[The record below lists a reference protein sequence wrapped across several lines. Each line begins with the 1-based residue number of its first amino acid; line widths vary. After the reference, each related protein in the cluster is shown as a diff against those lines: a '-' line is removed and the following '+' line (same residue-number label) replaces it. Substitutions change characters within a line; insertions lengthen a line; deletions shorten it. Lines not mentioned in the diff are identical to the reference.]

1 MNEHISIG
9 KAIKILGISLSTMY
23 RWEKK
28 KIIEAS
34 FRTIG
39 LHRRFKLIDIMALS
53 QQKENL
59 DERKVICYARVSTH
73 SQKKDLETQKEFLI
87 KYCND
92 HNIDN
97 YELINDLGSGLNYK
111 KKGLNKLIE
120 LITSRQIKQII
131 VTHKDRLLRFG
142 TEIITKLCALF
153 NVEFLIVNFDE
164 NKKFEQGFCED
175 ICEIMTVFSS
185 KLYGKRSH
193 KNKKA
198 LLKK

>member
-1 MNEHISIG
+1 MNEYISIG

-23 RWEKK
+23 RWENK
-28 KIIEAS
+28 KIIQAS

-39 LHRRFKLIDIMALS
+39 LHRRFKLSDIMTLS
-53 QQKENL
+53 KQKNIL
-59 DERKVICYARVSTH
+59 DDRKVVIYARVSTH
-73 SQKKDLETQKEFLI
+73 SQKKDLETQKNVLI

-92 HNIDN
+92 NKINN
-97 YELINDLGSGLNYK
+97 YLLINDLGSGLNYK

-120 LITSRQIKQII
+120 LITTQQIKQII

-153 NVEFLIVNFDE
+153 NVEFLIINFDD
-164 NKKFEQGFCED
+164 NKSFEQGFCED

-193 KNKKA
+193 KNKKT
-198 LLKK
+198 LSQT

>member
-1 MNEHISIG
+1 MNEYISIG

-23 RWEKK
+23 RWENK
-28 KIIEAS
+28 KIIQAS

-39 LHRRFKLIDIMALS
+39 LHRRFKLSDIMTLS
-53 QQKENL
+53 KQKNIL
-59 DERKVICYARVSTH
+59 DDRKVVIYARVSTH
-73 SQKKDLETQKEFLI
+73 SQKKDLETQKNVLI
-87 KYCND
+87 KYYND
-92 HNIDN
+92 NKINN
-97 YELINDLGSGLNYK
+97 YLLINDLGSGLNYK

-120 LITSRQIKQII
+120 LITTQQIKQII

-153 NVEFLIVNFDE
+153 NVEFLIINFDD
-164 NKKFEQGFCED
+164 NKSFEQGFCED

-193 KNKKA
+193 KNKKT
-198 LLKK
+198 LSQT